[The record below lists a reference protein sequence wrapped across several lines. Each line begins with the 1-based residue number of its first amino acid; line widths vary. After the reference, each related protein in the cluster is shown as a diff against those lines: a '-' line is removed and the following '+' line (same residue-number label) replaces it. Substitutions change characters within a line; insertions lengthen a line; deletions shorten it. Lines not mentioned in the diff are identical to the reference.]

1 MIEVTAERMAHGGSA
16 VGRVDGQVVFVRG
29 AIPGETVRA
38 EVVRTGR
45 RGRFLE
51 AETVEVLQPSPDRV
65 RPPCPLA
72 YVCGGCDWQHIAVPR
87 QRQLKAEVLADQL
100 HRLGGVDVPVTVDPA
115 GDRAGLGWRTRMRF
129 AATPR
134 GRWGLRRERSHEV
147 VTVDSCPIATADLD
161 RALSGAPTAHP
172 SQELV
177 AASQDHGAVLQV
189 LPDGRPATVTHT
201 VAGRTWQMPA
211 TGFWQ
216 AHVNAPTLLSS
227 AVAPHVREAARWWD
241 LYCGVGLFAGTL
253 AAPGQTVTAVEGDRA
268 AAATA
273 RTCLADLPDVRVVR
287 ADVRSWLSQPAPDR
301 PDVVVLDPP
310 RAGAGAAV
318 CSFLSGTAA
327 HRLVYVSCD
336 PAALARDTR
345 TLIEAGWGLSSVAG
359 IDLFPMSHHV
369 ESIAV
374 FDR

>member
-1 MIEVTAERMAHGGSA
+1 MIEVTVERMAHGGSA
-16 VGRVDGQVVFVRG
+16 VGRIDGQVVFVRG

-51 AETVEVLQPSPDRV
+51 ADTVEVLEPSPDRV
-65 RPPCPLA
+65 RPPCRLA
-72 YVCGGCDWQHIAVPR
+72 DVCGGCDWQHIAVPR

-100 HRLGGVDVPVTVDPA
+100 NRLGGVDVPVTVQPA
-115 GDRAGLGWRTRMRF
+115 GDTAGLGWRTRMRF
-129 AATPR
+129 AATPQA
-134 GRWGLRRERSHEV
+134 GWGLRRQRSHQV
-147 VTVDSCPIATADLD
+147 VPVDSCPIATADLD
-161 RALSGAPTAHP
+161 HELSGAPAAR
-172 SQELV
+172 SGQELV
-177 AASQDHGAVLQV
+177 VVSQDHGAALQV
-189 LPDGRPATVTHT
+189 IPDGPPVTVTHT

-216 AHVNAPTLLSS
+216 AHVNAPALLSS
-227 AVAPHVREAARWWD
+227 AVAPHVREAAHWWD

-253 AAPGQTVTAVEGDRA
+253 AAPGQAVTAVEGDTT

-273 RTCLADLPDVRVVR
+273 MTCLADLPDVRVVC
-287 ADVRSWLSQPAPDR
+287 ADVRTWLTHPATSR

-318 CSFLSGTAA
+318 CSSLSGTTAA
-327 HRLVYVSCD
+327 RLVYVSCD

-345 TLIEAGWGLSSVAG
+345 TLIADGWGLSSVAG